1 MSIFVLYVKNIVS
14 FLLLTSIYD
23 SNQPWKFNHVY
34 FAYFD
39 EIILI
44 LEMNHGRNVFAFRF
58 LIYIKKS
65 DLEI

>member
-1 MSIFVLYVKNIVS
+1 MMFRNFVDIALFAMPIFVLYVKNIVS

-39 EIILI
+39 E
-44 LEMNHGRNVFAFRF
+44 MF
-58 LIYIKKS
+58 
-65 DLEI
+65 